1 MIRNRITL
9 FALATIMI
17 SSFAYAADVSP
28 VNGTGNQFSQS
39 FSKAKKHNMKDVY
52 YDQQVTLYCA
62 ASFDDKKAVTPPEGF
77 ETTKYKKRAKKVE
90 WEHVVPAENFG
101 RNFKAWRDGHPEC
114 ITKKGKKFKGRNCA
128 GKVNTEYR
136 YMQADMYNLY
146 PAIGA
151 VNASRSNYNFTLLPT
166 ANSDFGA
173 CAMKIEGRKAEP
185 PVAARGQIART
196 YLYMDAAYSKYKM
209 SKAQRKLMSAWDRMY
224 PVDSWECK
232 RAQRIEAIQGNEN
245 TIMKQQCI
253 ELGLW

>member
-1 MIRNRITL
+1 MIRNRIAL
-9 FALATIMI
+9 LALATLMI
-17 SSFAYAADVSP
+17 SGCAYAADVSL
-28 VNGTGNQFSQS
+28 VNSAGNQFSQS

-52 YDQQVTLYCA
+52 YDHQVTLYCA
-62 ASFDDKKAVTPPEGF
+62 ATFDDKKAVTPPEGF
-77 ETTKYKKRAKKVE
+77 ETTKYKKRTKKIE

-101 RNFKAWRDGHPEC
+101 RNFKAWRDGHPKC
-114 ITKKGKKFKGRNCA
+114 INKKGKKFKGRNCA

-166 ANSDFGA
+166 TNSDFGT

-185 PVAARGQIART
+185 PVAARGRIART

-209 SKAQRKLMSAWDRMY
+209 SKPQRKLMSAWDKMY
-224 PVDSWECK
+224 PVNGWECK
-232 RAQRIEAIQGNEN
+232 RAQRIETIQGNEN
-245 TIMKQQCI
+245 IIVKQQCV
-253 ELGLW
+253 ELRLW